1 MTLFSLSHFTK
12 SILSVFGNSTY
23 CRYCLVFYVFTL
35 CFDVVI
41 GQNKAE
47 EKEVSYLIS
56 EKEKLFITQSDSI
69 RKIENFIKNAF
80 SKEKDTIKGLAYC
93 KVFLQRGKIQEDY
106 NIQYFSSYQ
115 IAYIEYMRSNHSNTI
130 KNAYISV
137 KAAERIKD
145 TIKIF
150 GSHSLLGGSYYVLGA
165 YEESLQSY
173 LSAKELS
180 KGIPNLSYKFISH
193 TNIANVRMKLK
204 RYRDA
209 INEYDLV
216 LKTLEKETKNNF
228 IQYKN
233 TYLSSLLGK
242 GKCLAEIDKLDEAL
256 KTNNQGVLFAE
267 NYDLPIY
274 KSYFYINLGDI
285 YYKKEEYHKAL
296 GFLKQ
301 GKDIFVN
308 NTGGQQTNLYIANYY
323 MARCLYQQKKYDETI
338 SLLNK
343 NFDLIGDNIEA
354 DKIENMYKL
363 AIETSKMM
371 GDQEKQISYYDKLQN
386 SIQVKSEKRLVAK
399 DLLYEDDL
407 KDFKIENNKLVS
419 EKTKS
424 ITSKKIIV
432 TISIILITML
442 LSVFLVYRRKT
453 KIKEQKFLKVI
464 EDIKEKKTIDHE
476 PENPVKEVK
485 IKDEKSEKILKK
497 LQKLE
502 HTHFYISQDCNL
514 YSTAKLLN
522 TNTTYLSKALNEIR
536 KKSFN
541 QYLNELRINYA
552 LLKLK
557 EDRMFRSYTIR
568 AVAKETGYKSATT
581 FIKVFKS
588 KTGLNPAYYIKK
600 LELS

>member
-1 MTLFSLSHFTK
+1 MTLFSLSHFLK
-12 SILSVFGNSTY
+12 LILSVFGNSTY
-23 CRYCLVFYVFTL
+23 CRYYLIFYILIL
-35 CFDVVI
+35 CSSIVI

-47 EKEVSYLIS
+47 EREVSYLIS

-115 IAYIEYMRSNHSNTI
+115 IAYIEYIRSNHSNTI

-137 KAAERIKD
+137 KAAEKIKD

-173 LSAKELS
+173 LKAKELS

-242 GKCLAEIDKLDEAL
+242 GKCLAEIHKLDEAL
-256 KTNNQGVLFAE
+256 KTNNQGVLFAD

-301 GKDIFVN
+301 GKDIFAN
-308 NTGGQQTNLYIANYY
+308 NIGGQQTNLYIANYY
-323 MARCLYQQKKYDETI
+323 IARCLYQQKKYDETI

-386 SIQVKSEKRLVAK
+386 IIQVKSDKRLVAK

-407 KDFKIENNKLVS
+407 EDFKIENNKLVS

-424 ITSKKIIV
+424 VTSKRIIV
-432 TISIILITML
+432 AVSIVLITVL
-442 LSVFLVYRRKT
+442 LSVFLIYRRKT

-464 EDIKEKKTIDHE
+464 EDIKEKKSIDHE
-476 PENPVKEVK
+476 PENPVLEVK
-485 IKDEKSEKILKK
+485 IKDEKSEKILKE
-497 LQKLE
+497 LQELE

-581 FIKVFKS
+581 FIKVFKG

-600 LELS
+600 LELN

>member
-1 MTLFSLSHFTK
+1 M
-12 SILSVFGNSTY
+12 
-23 CRYCLVFYVFTL
+23 
-35 CFDVVI
+35 I

-47 EKEVSYLIS
+47 EREVSYLIS

-137 KAAERIKD
+137 KAAEKIKD

-216 LKTLEKETKNNF
+216 LKTLEKETKDNF

-242 GKCLAEIDKLDEAL
+242 GKCLAEIHKLDEAL
-256 KTNNQGVLFAE
+256 KANNQGVLFAD

-301 GKDIFVN
+301 GKDIFAN
-308 NTGGQQTNLYIANYY
+308 NIGGQQTNLYIANYY
-323 MARCLYQQKKYDETI
+323 IARCLYQQKKYDETI

-386 SIQVKSEKRLVAK
+386 IIQVKSDKRLVAK

-407 KDFKIENNKLVS
+407 EDFKIENNKLVS

-424 ITSKKIIV
+424 VTSKRIIV
-432 TISIILITML
+432 AVSIVLITVL
-442 LSVFLVYRRKT
+442 LSVFLIYRRKT

-464 EDIKEKKTIDHE
+464 EDIKEKKSIDHE
-476 PENPVKEVK
+476 PENPVLEVK
-485 IKDEKSEKILKK
+485 IKDEKSEKILKE
-497 LQKLE
+497 LQELE

-581 FIKVFKS
+581 FIKVFKG

-600 LELS
+600 LELN

>member
-1 MTLFSLSHFTK
+1 MILFSLSHFSK
-12 SILSVFGNSTY
+12 LILSVFGNSKY
-23 CRYCLVFYVFTL
+23 WRYYLIFCVFTL
-35 CFDVVI
+35 CYGVVI

-47 EKEVSYLIS
+47 EKEVPYLIS
-56 EKEKLFITQSDSI
+56 EKEKSFITQSDSI
-69 RKIENFIKNAF
+69 RKIENFIQNTF
-80 SKEKDTIKGLAYC
+80 SEEKDTIKGLAYC
-93 KVFLQRGKIQEDY
+93 KAFLQRGQLQENY

-115 IAYIEYMRSNHSNTI
+115 IAYIEYIRSNHSNTI

-137 KAAERIKD
+137 KAAEKIKD

-173 LSAKELS
+173 LRAKELS
-180 KGIPNLSYKFISH
+180 KGIQNLSYTFISH

-216 LKTLEKETKNNF
+216 LKTLEKETKDNF

-242 GKCLAEIDKLDEAL
+242 GKCLAEIHKLDEAL
-256 KTNNQGVLFAE
+256 KTNDQGILFAE

-308 NTGGQQTNLYIANYY
+308 NPGGQQTNLYIANYY
-323 MARCLYQQKKYDETI
+323 IARCFYQQKKYDETI
-338 SLLNK
+338 SLLNE

-386 SIQVKSEKRLVAK
+386 SIQVKNDKRLVAK

-424 ITSKKIIV
+424 ATSKKIIV
-432 TISIILITML
+432 AVSIVLITML

-464 EDIKEKKTIDHE
+464 EDIKEKKSIDHE
-476 PENPVKEVK
+476 PEKPIQEVK
-485 IKDEKSEKILKK
+485 VKDEKSERILKK
-497 LQKLE
+497 LQELE
-502 HTHFYISQDCNL
+502 NTHFYISQDCNL
-514 YSTAKLLN
+514 YSTAKLLS

-600 LELS
+600 LELN

>member
-1 MTLFSLSHFTK
+1 MILFSLSHFPK
-12 SILSVFGNSTY
+12 SISSVFGTTKY
-23 CRYCLVFYVFTL
+23 CRYCLVFYVFTI
-35 CFDVVI
+35 CSGVAI
-41 GQNKAE
+41 GQNKVE
-47 EKEVSYLIS
+47 KKEVSYLIS
-56 EKEKLFITQSDSI
+56 EKEKRFITQSDSI
-69 RKIENFIKNAF
+69 KKIENFIQNTF
-80 SKEKDTIKGLAYC
+80 SQEKDTIKGLAYC
-93 KVFLQRGKIQEDY
+93 KAFLQRGKIQEDY

-115 IAYIEYMRSNHSNTI
+115 IAYIEYIRSNHSNTI

-137 KAAERIKD
+137 KAAEKIKD

-180 KGIPNLSYKFISH
+180 RSIQNLSYKLISH

-204 RYRDA
+204 RYKDA
-209 INEYDLV
+209 IDEYDLV
-216 LKTLEKETKNNF
+216 LKTLEKETKDNF

-242 GKCLAEIDKLDEAL
+242 GKCLAEVDKLDEAL
-256 KTNNQGVLFAE
+256 KTNDQGVLLAE
-267 NYDLPIY
+267 NYGLPIY

-301 GKDIFVN
+301 GKDIFVS

-323 MARCLYQQKKYDETI
+323 IARCLYQQKKYDETI
-338 SLLNK
+338 SLLNE

-354 DKIENMYKL
+354 DKIENMYRL

-386 SIQVKSEKRLVAK
+386 IIQVKSDKRLVAK

-407 KDFKIENNKLVS
+407 EDFKIENNKLAS

-424 ITSKKIIV
+424 ATSKKIIV
-432 TISIILITML
+432 TVSIILITIL

-464 EDIKEKKTIDHE
+464 EDIKEKKSIDHE
-476 PENPVKEVK
+476 PENPIREVK
-485 IKDEKSEKILKK
+485 IKDEKSEKILKE
-497 LQKLE
+497 LQELE

>member
-1 MTLFSLSHFTK
+1 M
-12 SILSVFGNSTY
+12 
-23 CRYCLVFYVFTL
+23 
-35 CFDVVI
+35 I

>member
-1 MTLFSLSHFTK
+1 MILFSLSHFPK
-12 SILSVFGNSTY
+12 SILSVFGNSEY
-23 CRYCLVFYVFTL
+23 CRYYLVFYVFTI
-35 CFDVVI
+35 CSGITI

-47 EKEVSYLIS
+47 KKEETYSIS
-56 EKEKLFITQSDSI
+56 EKEKRFITQSDSI
-69 RKIENFIKNAF
+69 KKIENFIQNTF
-80 SKEKDTIKGLAYC
+80 SEEKDTIKGLAYC
-93 KVFLQRGKIQEDY
+93 KAFLQRGKIQEDY

-115 IAYIEYMRSNHSNTI
+115 IAYIEYIRSHHSNTI

-137 KAAERIKD
+137 KSAEKMKD

-150 GSHSLLGGSYYVLGA
+150 GSHSLLGSSYYVLGA

-180 KGIPNLSYKFISH
+180 KGIQNLSYKLISH

-204 RYRDA
+204 RYKDA
-209 INEYDLV
+209 IGEYDLV
-216 LKTLEKETKNNF
+216 LKTLEKETKDNF
-228 IQYKN
+228 VQYKN

-242 GKCLAEIDKLDEAL
+242 GKCLAEIHKLDEAL
-256 KTNNQGVLFAE
+256 KINDQGILFAE

-285 YYKKEEYHKAL
+285 YYKKEEYYKAL

-323 MARCLYQQKKYDETI
+323 IARCLYQQKKYDETI
-338 SLLNK
+338 SLLNE

-371 GDQEKQISYYDKLQN
+371 GDQEKQISYYDRLQN
-386 SIQVKSEKRLVAK
+386 IIQVKSDKRLVAK

-407 KDFKIENNKLVS
+407 EDFKIENNKLAS

-424 ITSKKIIV
+424 VTSKKIIV
-432 TISIILITML
+432 TISIVLITAL

-453 KIKEQKFLKVI
+453 KIKEQKFLKII
-464 EDIKEKKTIDHE
+464 EDIKEKKSLDQDLEHPIR
-476 PENPVKEVK
+476 EVK

-497 LQKLE
+497 LQELE
-502 HTHFYISQDCNL
+502 NTHFYISQDCNL
-514 YSTAKLLN
+514 YSTAKLLH
-522 TNTTYLSKALNEIR
+522 TNTTYLSKALNEIK

-541 QYLNELRINYA
+541 QYLNELRIDYA

-557 EDRMFRSYTIR
+557 EDPMFRSYTIR